1 MKQKQPKVETPND
14 SRDNITLQ
22 GITAQ
27 KQKIQY
33 VDIVSMSESSSMDEN
48 EMETTVIPHIL
59 HSVQNNKF
67 YNIKYGFTRSNLFVY
82 ISRRL
87 ISLLLCLRIHLNGN

>member
-22 GITAQ
+22 EIRAQ
-27 KQKIQY
+27 KQKTQY

-48 EMETTVIPHIL
+48 EMERTVIPHNL
-59 HSVQNNKF
+59 HSVQNSKF
-67 YNIKYGFTRSNLFVY
+67 HSMLF
-82 ISRRL
+82 S
-87 ISLLLCLRIHLNGN
+87 